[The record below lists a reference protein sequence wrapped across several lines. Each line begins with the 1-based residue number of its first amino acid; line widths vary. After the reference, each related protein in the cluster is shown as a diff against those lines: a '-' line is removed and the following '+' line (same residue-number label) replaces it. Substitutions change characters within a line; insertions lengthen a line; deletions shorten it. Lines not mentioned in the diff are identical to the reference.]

1 MIITPNE
8 LQVFLAECKSQIA
21 AINHVE
27 MVIDD
32 SMLANKISQV
42 HVADNLLL
50 YGVLPDYG
58 GDYRE
63 EDAPM
68 FDNGLDFL
76 IVKKVEY
83 ADLTADEFN
92 AVMEETLL
100 AAREFLTYVLE
111 SKNNPNTCPTF
122 YFFKEGSERITPV
135 WAKAGCNG
143 YMVSFNLRTEL

>member
-8 LQVFLAECKSQIA
+8 LQAFLAQCQSQIA

-32 SMLANKISQV
+32 SQFANRIGEA
-42 HVADNLLL
+42 HAADNLLL

-58 GDYRE
+58 GDYRDE
-63 EDAPM
+63 EAPM
-68 FDNGLDFL
+68 YDNGLDFF

-83 ADLTADEFN
+83 ANLTHDEFN
-92 AVMEETLL
+92 AVMEETLE
-100 AAREFLTYVLE
+100 AAREFLTLVFTE
-111 SKNNPNTCPTF
+111 RNNPNTCPTF
-122 YFFKEGSERITPV
+122 YFFKEGSERIVPV

-143 YMVSFNLRTEL
+143 YMVSFNLRTQL